1 MIIPI
6 HGLKYHQFTQPLIG
20 DEIHLVKEKDNL
32 HDPMSIAAYNK
43 LNQQIGYISAQS
55 TYNQKVYAR
64 MLEESVNGIV
74 WSIGKNQILVEIKF
88 ARM

>member
-43 LNQQIGYISAQS
+43 LNQ
-55 TYNQKVYAR
+55 
-64 MLEESVNGIV
+64 
-74 WSIGKNQILVEIKF
+74 
-88 ARM
+88 